1 MTTHAGDSTWSARE
15 IEHTADVGFEVEAPT
30 WGLLLE
36 RAALVVAAE
45 IVALEGVQAREAVRL
60 EVAAGDREELLHDW
74 LQTVLVRVQAGFVP
88 CEVTAEAASAT
99 RVVATL
105 RGEALDPRR
114 HRVHGEVKGVT
125 WHALAVEEILGRL
138 RARVILDV

>member
-45 IVALEGVQAREAVRL
+45 IVALEGVQASEAVRL